1 MAKKATLSL
10 KPIVAELKSILTTLR
25 KEAKKKGLTKE
36 QKKTVA
42 RDIKNVQRLIKTIP
56 PNCYLHIP
64 PYDLG
69 L

>member
-10 KPIVAELKSILTTLR
+10 KPIVAELKSILTALK
-25 KEAKKKGLTKE
+25 KEAKKKGLTKA
-36 QKKTVA
+36 QKRTLA
-42 RDIKNVQRLIKTIP
+42 RDIKNVQKLIKTIP
-56 PNCYLHIP
+56 PNCYLHTP